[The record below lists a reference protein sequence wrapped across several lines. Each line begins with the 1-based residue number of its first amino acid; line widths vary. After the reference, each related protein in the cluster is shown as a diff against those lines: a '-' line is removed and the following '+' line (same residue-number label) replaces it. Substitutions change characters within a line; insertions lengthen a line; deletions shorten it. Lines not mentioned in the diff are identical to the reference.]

1 MLVYESPGWEWMEN
15 IRTDTF
21 QPKIFR
27 LKMEKIKI
35 DYRHQW
41 RPFIGYYNPNAT
53 VHWMMIRLLSTQ
65 H

>member
-27 LKMEKIKI
+27 LKMEIWNSQKVLVGKNQIE
-35 DYRHQW
+35 
-41 RPFIGYYNPNAT
+41 
-53 VHWMMIRLLSTQ
+53 
-65 H
+65 